1 MTIMTKNQFRRTF
14 SFLLYLII
22 TCAFPGCA
30 SQKNSSQEQISK
42 TPDWKNLYYFHA
54 GDSTWIVKPVPA
66 AGNLFTGEIYQ
77 PDEVKN
83 SRQAHIYADPL
94 SAVKIEQGKIS
105 VPMGNIVKVENFKIK
120 PVIIVAAVGFVLL
133 LFLIPTVL

>member
-1 MTIMTKNQFRRTF
+1 MIAISVF
-14 SFLLYLII
+14 S
-22 TCAFPGCA
+22 CAG
-30 SQKNSSQEQISK
+30 QKNIPQGQVSK

-66 AGNLFTGEIYQ
+66 AGNLFAGEIFK

-94 SAVKIEQGKIS
+94 SAVKIGQGTIS
-105 VPMGNIVKVENFKIK
+105 VPMGNIVKVENYRIK
-120 PVIIVAAVGFVLL
+120 PVIYVAAAGFVLL
-133 LFLIPTVL
+133 LFLIPTLL

>member
-1 MTIMTKNQFRRTF
+1 MTKGLFRN
-14 SFLLYLII
+14 SYSLLFYTMIAI
-22 TCAFPGCA
+22 SVSSCAG
-30 SQKNSSQEQISK
+30 QKNIPQGKASK
-42 TPDWKNLYYFHA
+42 ITNWKNLYYFHA

-66 AGNLFTGEIYQ
+66 AGNLFAGEIFK

-94 SAVKIEQGKIS
+94 SAVKIGQGTIS
-105 VPMGNIVKVENFKIK
+105 VPMGNIVKVENYRIK
-120 PVIIVAAVGFVLL
+120 PVIYVAAAGFVLL

>member
-1 MTIMTKNQFRRTF
+1 MTTMTKNQFRRTF
-14 SFLLYLII
+14 SFLLYIII

-30 SQKNSSQEQISK
+30 SQKNIPQGQASR
-42 TPDWKNLYYFHA
+42 TPNWKNLYYFHA
-54 GDSTWIVKPVPA
+54 GDSTWIVKPVPS

-83 SRQAHIYADPL
+83 SRQAHIYADPF
-94 SAVKIEQGKIS
+94 SVVKIGQGKIS

-120 PVIIVAAVGFVLL
+120 PVVIVAAVGVLL
-133 LFLIPTVL
+133 LLFMIPTVL

>member
-1 MTIMTKNQFRRTF
+1 MTTMTKNQFRRII
-14 SFLLYLII
+14 SFLLYIII

-30 SQKNSSQEQISK
+30 SQNSSLEQISK

-77 PDEVKN
+77 PDEDKN
-83 SRQAHIYADPL
+83 RRQAHIYADPL
-94 SAVKIEQGKIS
+94 SAVKIGQGKIS
-105 VPMGNIVKVENFKIK
+105 VPMENIVKVENFKIK
-120 PVIIVAAVGFVLL
+120 PVVIVAAVGVLLL

>member
-1 MTIMTKNQFRRTF
+1 MTTMTKNQFRRTF
-14 SFLLYLII
+14 SFLLYIII

-30 SQKNSSQEQISK
+30 SQKNSSLKQISK
-42 TPDWKNLYYFHA
+42 IPDWKNLYYFHS

-66 AGNLFTGEIYQ
+66 AGNLFTGEIYH

-94 SAVKIEQGKIS
+94 SSVKIGQGKIS
-105 VPMGNIVKVENFKIK
+105 VPMGNIVRVDNFKIK
-120 PVIIVAAVGFVLL
+120 PVVIVAAAGVLLL